1 MMHTANRNPLPHTLS
16 ACMLAWLVAAFLPA
30 AEPAGCDAEAD
41 HRSCRA
47 QLLRQLA
54 ADTAVEAAR
63 HPLRTGRLVVGD
75 AVDFFGNA
83 VRGTFAKR
91 LGLGSLCPCGPA
103 ATCPFAPRT
112 GLETAHLALY
122 TEGPEALAALEQVI
136 DSAACRLD
144 VLMFDWADDAL
155 GRKVAARLAAW
166 AGPGRRLRV
175 LVDGGGNLLFPGA
188 PTESVAQANG
198 AVCWLAHQ
206 PFVEVRR
213 TRDPCGHF
221 DHRKLVLADGAL
233 AWTGGRN
240 FTEPAFGRRDLVFT
254 LAGPPAVELAAR
266 FETFW
271 REQGGRPACPLPP
284 APPVEANAAARLVWT
299 EPPDREIRNVVYRI
313 VDGAVARVW
322 LENPYLADAGLVAR
336 LARARRRGADV
347 RVVLTLHT
355 DTDVSRRSNRV
366 TANRLLA
373 AGVRVYLYPCPMH
386 TKAATADG
394 CWGYIGTGN
403 FDTLSLRRNREIGVV
418 LGPGPVLTELEE
430 RLFLAD
436 LQPEYELCVPLPL
449 SPADRTAEALAALA
463 L

>member
-1 MMHTANRNPLPHTLS
+1 MMHTAYRTPLPHALA
-16 ACMLAWLVAAFLPA
+16 ACLLAWLATTLLPA
-30 AEPAGCDAEAD
+30 AEPAGCDAEAS

-47 QLLRQLA
+47 QLFRQLA
-54 ADTAVEAAR
+54 ADSAVGSAR
-63 HPLRTGRLVVGD
+63 HPLRTGRLVLGD
-75 AVDFFGNA
+75 ATDFFGNA

-91 LGLGSLCPCGPA
+91 LGLGGVCACGSA
-103 ATCPFAPRT
+103 ACPFAPGL
-112 GLETAHLALY
+112 GLEAAHIALY
-122 TEGPEALAALEQVI
+122 TEAPEALAVLGQVI
-136 DSAACRLD
+136 DTATCRLD
-144 VLMFDWADDAL
+144 VLMFDWADDAI
-155 GRKVAARLAAW
+155 GREVAARLAAW

-175 LVDGGGNLLFPGA
+175 LVDSGNLLFPSSR
-188 PTESVAQANG
+188 TETVAQTNG
-198 AVCWLAHQ
+198 AVCWLAQQ

-213 TRDPCGHF
+213 TRDACGHF

-240 FTEPAFGRRDLVFT
+240 FTERAFGRHDLTFT

-266 FETFW
+266 FEAFW
-271 REQGGRPACPLPP
+271 REQGGQPADPLPP
-284 APPVEANAAARLVWT
+284 APPVAANAAARLVWT
-299 EPPDREIRNVVYRI
+299 EPCDREIRNVVYRA
-313 VDGAVARVW
+313 VDSAACRVW
-322 LENPYLADAGLVAR
+322 LENPYLFDAGLVAR

-355 DTDVSRRSNRV
+355 DTEVSRRASRV

-373 AGVRVYLYPCPMH
+373 AGARVYLYPDRLH
-386 TKAATADG
+386 TKAATTDG
-394 CWGYIGTGN
+394 CWAYIGTGN

-436 LQPEYELCVPLPL
+436 FQPEYELCVPLPL
-449 SPADRTAEALAALA
+449 SPADRAAEALAALA